1 MKVVVVNAR
10 TDDTVGA
17 GYILESALQTRP
29 HGEMTAKLEL
39 WRNAVRCHCVGMN
52 G

>member
-29 HGEMTAKLEL
+29 YGEMTAKLES
-39 WRNAVRCHCVGMN
+39 CGEMQ
-52 G
+52 